1 VIPLTDMRERITTAE
16 GRVREVAAKSPP
28 VKLDPV
34 RLDPT
39 HHPVLIDNDQV
50 RVIRTFLEPHFK
62 IPLHEHPHCVVVY
75 MTELHTTMTLA
86 DGRIVDN
93 PRQPGD
99 IASRDAPVR

>member
-39 HHPVLIDNDQV
+39 HHPVLIDNDSV
-50 RVIRTFLEPHFK
+50 RVIRTFSSL
-62 IPLHEHPHCVVVY
+62 I
-75 MTELHTTMTLA
+75 
-86 DGRIVDN
+86 
-93 PRQPGD
+93 
-99 IASRDAPVR
+99 SRFRCTSILIM